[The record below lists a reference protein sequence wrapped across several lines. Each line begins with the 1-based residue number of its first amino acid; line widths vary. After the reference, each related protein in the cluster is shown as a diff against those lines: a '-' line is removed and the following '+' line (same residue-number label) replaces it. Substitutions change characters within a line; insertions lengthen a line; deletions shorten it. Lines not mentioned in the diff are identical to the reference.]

1 MLNKED
7 IRALLHDLE
16 SDRIERTVS
25 TTNTDKFGQAICAF
39 ANDLPGHHQSG
50 YLILGADDDGRV
62 RGVNVT
68 DELLKNLAGIRTDG
82 NIQPQP
88 SMVVEKVSMEE
99 GDIIVVEVQPAIFPP
114 VRYKGRVWVRV
125 GPRKAIANEDD
136 EHRLLERR
144 AANVK
149 TFDSTPC
156 FGATISDLDLQMFKH
171 YYLPKAVP
179 DEVTEADKRSVEEQL
194 QALGFYDLRFG
205 CPTYAGI
212 LFFGKN
218 VERFLGGAYV
228 QYVRFRGKGRAGE
241 ILNEHK
247 FAGNLCTILPELDTF
262 IKTTIANRRPIPV
275 SSLREEN
282 VVDYPHWATRE
293 LLMNAVCHRDYT
305 GNGPVQFYQYD
316 DRIEILNPGGLYG
329 KANAENFPRVN
340 DYRNL
345 VVAEGMK
352 VLGFV
357 NRFSRGVL
365 QVEDALEEN
374 GNGLPKF
381 DLTLVSAFL
390 VTEYRSQRG
399 DELERKAI
407 ELGLLINEKQTS
419 GTSKSATD
427 DSKSA
432 TDNPKSAKGDS
443 KSATDSKKQTSEA
456 TKTDINGKK
465 LTSKDIKTDIDD
477 KKQTSGNTKSATLQE
492 FPTSTIRDVIATIRN
507 NPKIKYIQIAD
518 NLGITERTVT
528 RAIFWLK
535 ANGYINSERSK
546 VKGVW
551 QIIV

>member
-1 MLNKED
+1 MLNKKE
-7 IRALLHDLE
+7 IRALLRDLE
-16 SDRIERTVS
+16 SDRVERTLS

-39 ANDLPGHHQSG
+39 ANDLPGHRQPG

-62 RGVNVT
+62 QGVNVT

-88 SMVVEKVSMEE
+88 SMVVEKVSLEE

-144 AANVK
+144 AANVQ

-179 DEVTEADKRSVEEQL
+179 DEVTEADRRSVEEQL

-381 DLTLVSAFL
+381 DLTLVSAFW
-390 VTEYRSQRG
+390 VTEYRSPRG
-399 DELERKAI
+399 EELENKAI
-407 ELGLLINEKQTS
+407 ELGLLINQ
-419 GTSKSATD
+419 
-427 DSKSA
+427 
-432 TDNPKSAKGDS
+432 
-443 KSATDSKKQTSEA
+443 KQTSENPKTDIDGKKQTFED
-456 TKTDINGKK
+456 TKTDINH
-465 LTSKDIKTDIDD
+465 
-477 KKQTSGNTKSATLQE
+477 KKQTSGNTKSATLPE

-535 ANGYINSERSK
+535 ANGYINPKRSK

-551 QIIV
+551 QIIVRDEQTTE